1 MQILEN
7 NELIEKI
14 SDLHKNYADDFDLLI
29 PIKDKVLDLHS
40 HLRGVKAIMNYKAD
54 VNIDLIVKPNIYN
67 EMLKKLSLNLLTNI
81 SSLMATYHVP
91 TPNFFYDISDRSEK
105 DFFISYN
112 DLLEKTEKMLLGN
125 SFAHYKN
132 MSIAKTFKSRLNDI
146 RGKSVYLYVP
156 YKKVLID
163 ELIQTVN
170 IYISGN
176 RFSDIDDKV
185 KHELTTNRKFSYSY
199 PNFEVK
205 IPKSGDKYTVTFQ
218 DRESAEKFYFFLSRI

>member
-1 MQILEN
+1 MKILEN
-7 NELIEKI
+7 SELIEKI
-14 SDLHKNYADDFDLLI
+14 NDLHKNYADDFDLLI

-40 HLRGVKAIMNYKAD
+40 HISGIKAIMNHKTEIS
-54 VNIDLIVKPNIYN
+54 VNSIIKPNAYN
-67 EMLKKLSLNLLTNI
+67 EMLEKLSLNLLSNVRD
-81 SSLMATYHVP
+81 LMANYHVYP
-91 TPNFFYDISDRSEK
+91 IKGFYNVGDKADK

-112 DLLEKTEKMLLGN
+112 DLLEKIEKMLLGK

-132 MSIAKTFKSRLNDI
+132 MSSAKTFKSRLNDI
-146 RGKSVYLYVP
+146 RVKSVYLYVP

-163 ELIQTVN
+163 ELIQTIN

-176 RFSDIDDKV
+176 RFSDIDNKV

-199 PNFEVK
+199 PNFDVT

-218 DRESAEKFYFFLSRI
+218 DREIAEKFYFFLSRI

>member
-7 NELIEKI
+7 SELIEKI
-14 SDLHKNYADDFDLLI
+14 NDLHKNYADDFDLLI

-40 HLRGVKAIMNYKAD
+40 HLMGVKAIMNHKAEIS
-54 VNIDLIVKPNIYN
+54 VNSIIKPNAYT
-67 EMLKKLSLNLLTNI
+67 EMLQKLTIGLLTNI
-81 SSLMATYHVP
+81 SDLMATYHVP
-91 TPNFFYDISDRSEK
+91 TPSGFYDIDYRFDEC
-105 DFFISYN
+105 FISYN
-112 DLLEKTEKMLLGN
+112 DLLEKTEKMLLGK

-163 ELIQTVN
+163 ELIQTIN

-176 RFSDIDDKV
+176 RFSDIDNKV

-199 PNFEVK
+199 PNFDVT

-218 DRESAEKFYFFLSRI
+218 DREIAEKFYFFLSRI